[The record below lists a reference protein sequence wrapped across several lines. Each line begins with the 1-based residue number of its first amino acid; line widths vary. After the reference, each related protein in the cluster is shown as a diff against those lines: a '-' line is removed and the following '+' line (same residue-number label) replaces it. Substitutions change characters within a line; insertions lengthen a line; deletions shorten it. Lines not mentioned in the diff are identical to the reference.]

1 MVTATFT
8 TELGTKTWGVSSDR
22 VNGVTGLTTGYTA
35 RTDDNESVE
44 GATLT
49 NERGLEKQTISFSS
63 TLIASLGNDVR
74 GEFESWKEWVGKTGI
89 LKVGGKTFGPNLLL
103 KSVNASDIQMN
114 GAGTWLA
121 ATLAYEFEESDE
133 EVDASIVSAADA
145 ANTGGSAANITA
157 TTEEK
162 AARKPPNA
170 ALTAAINSKSGGAA

>member
-22 VNGVTGLTTGYTA
+22 VNGITGLTTGYTA

-49 NERGLEKQTISFSS
+49 NERGLEKQAVSFSS

-74 GEFESWKEWVGKTGI
+74 GEFESWKEWVGKTGF
-89 LKVGGKTFGPNLLL
+89 LKVGGKTFGPNVLL

-114 GAGTWLA
+114 DAGAWLA
-121 ATLAYEFEESDE
+121 ATLTYEFEESDE
-133 EVDASIVSAADA
+133 EVDASIVSAAGT
-145 ANTGGSAANITA
+145 ANAGGSAANITA